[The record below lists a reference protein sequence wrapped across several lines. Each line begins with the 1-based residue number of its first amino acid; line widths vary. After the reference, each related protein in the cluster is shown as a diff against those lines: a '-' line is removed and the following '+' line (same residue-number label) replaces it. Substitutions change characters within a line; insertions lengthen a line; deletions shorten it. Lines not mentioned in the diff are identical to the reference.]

1 MLLVFDSVFNWSMLT
16 AASGRLLLWIGA
28 SGLCVVIPSSQDW
41 EHGDV
46 SRSEKLMVWE
56 QDKSTELKKH
66 KCGHFQTWR
75 TQLRHL
81 WEAEEAFLTYGSQD
95 GFLLHRKGLGAG
107 DRAQV
112 VGLGFYPKQYINSV
126 WWGLPA
132 ILAFWE
138 GEERDF
144 RVQGRPWLH
153 RSSRLTWT
161 VKDPFNK
168 GMGGITVK

>member
-46 SRSEKLMVWE
+46 SRSEKLMVRE
-56 QDKSTELKKH
+56 QDESTELKH

-75 TQLRHL
+75 MQIRCWL
-81 WEAEEAFLTYGSQD
+81 EAEEAFLTYGSQD

-112 VGLGFYPKQYINSV
+112 VGLGFYPQQYINSV

-138 GEERDF
+138 GEERDS
-144 RVQGRPWLH
+144 RVQGRRWLH
-153 RSSRLTWT
+153 RSWRLTWT